1 MKLIKTAA
9 MAAALVA
16 TTSLVPTAAIA
27 QRNAAVAAPVV
38 VVANID
44 QAVQQT
50 NAFTVALQQ
59 IQVTYAPQITSLQA
73 RAAALE
79 TELQPLLAAAQA
91 EAARTPR
98 NQPAYEAAVRAYQTR
113 QQAAEQELTQLQ
125 APIRLAQAYAQEQ
138 VTLRASE
145 AITTARTAR
154 RADIVLTDGAVIQA
168 ADSASITS
176 AITAELNRLVPN
188 VQIVP
193 PAGYQP
199 GALMRAAQQ
208 QAAAAAAPAVA
219 PAPAAPQTR

>member
-1 MKLIKTAA
+1 MTLLKTAA
-9 MAAALVA
+9 FAAALAA
-16 TTSLVPTAAIA
+16 TTALVPTIAVA
-27 QRNAAVAAPVV
+27 QRNAPATAAPVV

-59 IQVTYAPQITSLQA
+59 IQVTYAPQITNLQT
-73 RAAALE
+73 RAQALQ

-91 EAARTPR
+91 EAARQPR

-113 QQAAEQELTQLQ
+113 QQAAEAEVGQLE

-138 VTLRASE
+138 ITLRASE
-145 AITTARTAR
+145 AITAARTAR
-154 RADIVLTDGAVIQA
+154 RADIVLTDGAVIQF
-168 ADSASITS
+168 ADGASITA
-176 AITAELNRLVPN
+176 AITTELNRLVPN

-208 QAAAAAAPAVA
+208 QAAAAAPAAPV
-219 PAPAAPQTR
+219 PAAPQTR